1 MLAVFRRLY
10 AARFPIRR
18 MQPVDAYGA
27 HDFRSIEADNTS
39 AFNCR
44 FVDGT
49 TRWSEH
55 AYGRA
60 IDINPIENP
69 YVDGRGTTSHPASGP
84 SSTARA
90 VPAGHGRR
98 GRRRGA
104 RVRRGRL
111 GLGRAL
117 VGRPRLPALLGQ
129 RTMTGAIVLVAG
141 ATLVVVGSL
150 RVACLLSP
158 RSTASFLLTAY
169 VAGWVQLVVVI
180 WALSAFDWV
189 SRWFLLG
196 ALALVCAALCFDT
209 RGRSDIGSRLRESA
223 FAAREALREPVAVVL
238 GVAVLAGLGYAVALG
253 LGTPQNDFDTLV
265 DHLWRAGLWLQNGG
279 AGYPDCDCAPYI
291 NAYPP
296 HAELG
301 VLATMA
307 LGGSDRYVA
316 LVQGAAYVALVL
328 GVIGIARGLRL
339 DRPEALVAGL
349 LVGTLPV
356 IALQASTAQND
367 LLVASFVVAAV
378 VFLLDRYT
386 PAAPWLAGAATALA
400 LGTKVTA
407 LIAVPLLL
415 VIAFVVW
422 PERKGLRLTAVV
434 LGAAVGSYWY
444 VVNWRHTGSW
454 DGGFPYVDVDR
465 SLAPT
470 VARGL
475 RSAIQLIELP
485 GGAGRDRWLFAVTAL
500 LLLAGLVAFAWRSDR
515 ESCAPDRRD
524 RRRRRAAPCA
534 HAGPAALRRPGIP
547 RSVAGARPRR
557 SRARG
562 GAGHHHLRLQRDVV
576 RASRRAPARVRPRR
590 RGRRRAAWAD
600 PRGRSAA
607 GVRAGLLARRAL
619 GLALLPGRG
628 RPVPDGAGRA
638 RRRGLGARP
647 PRPPGRMGGR
657 GDRDHGARARGA
669 ERLEAPIGG
678 PPAATARAGELLD
691 DAAQAGA
698 GA

>member
-1 MLAVFRRLY
+1 
-10 AARFPIRR
+10 
-18 MQPVDAYGA
+18 
-27 HDFRSIEADNTS
+27 
-39 AFNCR
+39 
-44 FVDGT
+44 
-49 TRWSEH
+49 
-55 AYGRA
+55 
-60 IDINPIENP
+60 
-69 YVDGRGTTSHPASGP
+69 
-84 SSTARA
+84 
-90 VPAGHGRR
+90 
-98 GRRRGA
+98 
-104 RVRRGRL
+104 
-111 GLGRAL
+111 
-117 VGRPRLPALLGQ
+117 
-129 RTMTGAIVLVAG
+129 MTGAIVLVAG

-189 SRWFLLG
+189 SRWSLLG

-515 ESCAPDRRD
+515 SRALRIGAIAAAVALLPVLTPDVRRYVDQAYRDLWQALGRDDLALEVGRDITISASNVTWYGPLGALLLVCGLVAAVVAARRGLIPGVGALLAFAPVYWLVALSVSLFYQDAAGRFLMAPVALAGATLGLAPRVRPVAWGVAAIGITALALAVLNDSKRPSGVPLLQRPAPASYWTTPRWQAQGREVHVPELIRFVDTRVDPEERVGLAITPSDAGYVFFGPHLDRRLD
-524 RRRRRAAPCA
+524 LLP
-534 HAGPAALRRPGIP
+534 
-547 RSVAGARPRR
+547 AGATT
-557 SRARG
+557 
-562 GAGHHHLRLQRDVV
+562 L
-576 RASRRAPARVRPRR
+576 PARV
-590 RGRRRAAWAD
+590 GSSSARA
-600 PRGRSAA
+600 R
-607 GVRAGLLARRAL
+607 ARRAHP
-619 GLALLPGRG
+619 ALRG
-628 RPVPDGAGRA
+628 VAA
-638 RRRGLGARP
+638 
-647 PRPPGRMGGR
+647 
-657 GDRDHGARARGA
+657 ARGESRRL
-669 ERLEAPIGG
+669 ERL
-678 PPAATARAGELLD
+678 PAHGRLLR
-691 DAAQAGA
+691 G
-698 GA
+698 